1 MMEKMRNRKDIRK
14 RMRMKRGIV
23 AGAALLL
30 CGGCAAGNMQQKQ
43 QYTGMQEITEVD
55 ENLIVVGFS
64 QVGSESDW
72 RNAHTQ
78 SVKEAL
84 TEENGFYLIYEDAQ
98 QKQENQIKALR
109 SFILQEVDYIVL
121 APIVETGWE
130 AVLQEAK
137 DAGIPVIMDDRMAD
151 VDEELYTCWLGTNA
165 EKEGEDAGLWLEAYL
180 EKEGRAEEK
189 IRIVTI
195 QGTTGATAQ
204 IGRTNGF
211 DKVLRRHDNWEML
224 EMLDGDFTQ
233 AKGQEVMAEKEG
245 EDAGLWLEAYLEKE
259 GRAEEK
265 IRIVT
270 IQGTTGATAQIGRT
284 NGFDKV
290 LRRHDNWEMLEMLD
304 GDFTQAKGQEV
315 METLLEKYADIDVVV
330 CENDNMAFGAVD
342 AIKAAGRTCGPDGD
356 IIILSFDAVKAAF
369 DAMIAGDINAV
380 FECNPLHGPKLQE
393 IINSL
398 AAGKHVDKIQYMEE
412 AYFDTTMDLES
423 IRETRAY

>member
-1 MMEKMRNRKDIRK
+1 MRIN
-14 RMRMKRGIV
+14 RGIAV
-23 AGAALLL
+23 GAALLL
-30 CGGCAAGNMQQKQ
+30 CGGCAAAGTQSEELR
-43 QYTGMQEITEVD
+43 TSVQEETEVD
-55 ENLIVVGFS
+55 ENLIVVGVS

-78 SVKEAL
+78 SIKEAL
-84 TEENGFYLIYEDAQ
+84 TEENGFYLIFEDAQ
-98 QKQENQIKALR
+98 QKQENQIKAVR

-137 DAGIPVIMDDRMAD
+137 DAGIPVILVDRMAD
-151 VDEELYTCWLGTNA
+151 VDEDLYTCWVGANF
-165 EKEGEDAGLWLEAYL
+165 EKEGTDAAQWLADYL
-180 EKEGRAEEK
+180 ETQGRSKEDIEIA
-189 IRIVTI
+189 TI
-195 QGTTGATAQ
+195 QGTAGATAQ
-204 IGRTNGF
+204 LGRTWGF
-211 DKVLRRHDNWEML
+211 
-224 EMLDGDFTQ
+224 Q
-233 AKGQEVMAEKEG
+233 SVME
-245 EDAGLWLEAYLEKE
+245 
-259 GRAEEK
+259 
-265 IRIVT
+265 
-270 IQGTTGATAQIGRT
+270 Q
-284 NGFDKV
+284 
-290 LRRHDNWEMLEMLD
+290 HDNWEMLEMLD

-342 AIKAAGRTCGPDGD
+342 AIKEAGRTCGPDGD

>member
-1 MMEKMRNRKDIRK
+1 MRI
-14 RMRMKRGIV
+14 KRGIAV
-23 AGAALLL
+23 GAALLL
-30 CGGCAAGNMQQKQ
+30 CGGCAAADTQEKEL
-43 QYTGMQEITEVD
+43 YTGMQEITEVD

-78 SVKEAL
+78 SVKDAL
-84 TEENGFYLIYEDAQ
+84 TEENGFYLIFEDAQ
-98 QKQENQIKALR
+98 QKQENQIKAVR

-121 APIVETGWE
+121 APIVETGWD

-137 DAGIPVIMDDRMAD
+137 DAGIPVILDDRSAD
-151 VDEELYTCWLGTNA
+151 VEEDLYTCWLGTNA
-165 EKEGEDAGLWLEAYL
+165 EKEGEDAGRWLADYL
-180 EKEGRAEEK
+180 EKAGRDEEE
-189 IRIVTI
+189 IRIVTL

-211 DKVLRRHDNWEML
+211 HKVL
-224 EMLDGDFTQ
+224 
-233 AKGQEVMAEKEG
+233 
-245 EDAGLWLEAYLEKE
+245 
-259 GRAEEK
+259 EE
-265 IRIVT
+265 
-270 IQGTTGATAQIGRT
+270 
-284 NGFDKV
+284 
-290 LRRHDNWEMLEMLD
+290 HDNWEMLEMLD

-315 METLLEKYADIDVVV
+315 METLLAKYKDIDVVV

-342 AIKAAGRTCGPDGD
+342 AIKEAGRTCGPDGD

-393 IINSL
+393 ILTSL
-398 AAGKHVDKIQYMEE
+398 AAGKSVDKIQYMEE

-423 IRETRAY
+423 IRETRMY

>member
-1 MMEKMRNRKDIRK
+1 MMEKMRNRKDFRK

-84 TEENGFYLIYEDAQ
+84 TEENGFYLIFEDAQ

-151 VDEELYTCWLGTNA
+151 VDEELYTCWLGTN
-165 EKEGEDAGLWLEAYL
+165 
-180 EKEGRAEEK
+180 
-189 IRIVTI
+189 
-195 QGTTGATAQ
+195 
-204 IGRTNGF
+204 
-211 DKVLRRHDNWEML
+211 
-224 EMLDGDFTQ
+224 
-233 AKGQEVMAEKEG
+233 AEKEG

-398 AAGKHVDKIQYMEE
+398 AEGKHVDKIQYMEE